1 MTQKKFKRKLMED
14 FVCEYFI
21 RVCKNHNI
29 YNTFMKSFNNVMRQ
43 RSDRN
48 PFGQFGNIFEL
59 SKKLEE
65 FTEREYS
72 KHASRNDD
80 YERVTMMINH
90 MLHFFLEKG
99 GVDPRQLGM
108 LGQEIFDLT
117 CYGMYGEKY
126 LKDMQMMQREEPRAT
141 NMKEAALLS
150 EFMRLKKQSNFNMTW
165 EEFLQEYLPKL
176 NWMDN
181 DEEICVE
188 DDDDF
193 YDFDDDD
200 ANNNEYGAVRQ
211 NNELPW

>member
-1 MTQKKFKRKLMED
+1 
-14 FVCEYFI
+14 
-21 RVCKNHNI
+21 
-29 YNTFMKSFNNVMRQ
+29 MKSFNNVMRQ

-72 KHASRNDD
+72 KHARRNDD

-99 GVDPRQLGM
+99 GVYPRQLGM

-150 EFMRLKKQSNFNMTW
+150 EFMRLKKQSNFNMSW